1 MSWFV
6 VDDQASV
13 NRKHTALIRRGLEGD
28 PDALAAGY
36 LWMLVGSRLKAA
48 YLDGV
53 LDRFDLFA
61 IMPDPRVLR
70 MADLLVEVGLWHD
83 HEHCC
88 ERCER
93 PPVGRWVF
101 HDWKPYY
108 KRTGE
113 EERLARALQAE
124 RKDADLRAE
133 VWARDRLPKADAQ
146 EPDAALCAYCRTTVR
161 RDVKGGDSAPEVD
174 HVFAR
179 PMGVDGL
186 AISCRKCNRTK
197 GNRSAE
203 EAGLTFHPTPAHARA
218 LSARTGTFSHPD
230 GSAEMPANW
239 TPGPAASG
247 PDRGS
252 DDEPRPN
259 GWVGHGSPPAGAAD
273 LPSDVVTSSLP
284 ASRGSSVPESG
295 SSAPEASQG
304 GVCPDGAAQGEREP
318 ADGAILP
325 GPAAGARETVTGG
338 LVARGGLLGGLQAAL
353 GGHLPADLA
362 VAALV
367 ADTGKELT
375 AAQQELLTAAL
386 AYARTAAPARAHADA
401 LPGARA
407 VAGQGRAGK
416 GKEGQGQAGHRQ
428 GQGRA
433 GQGARRRRARKKPQP
448 ARTCPEHGDRMPC
461 RMCGYGEEM
470 SR

>member
-70 MADLLVEVGLWHD
+70 MAELLVEVGLWHD
-83 HEHCC
+83 HAHCC
-88 ERCER
+88 DRCER
-93 PPVGRWVF
+93 PATGRWAF

-113 EERLARALQAE
+113 EERMARALQAE
-124 RKDADLRAE
+124 RKDADLKAE
-133 VWARDRLPKADAQ
+133 VWARDRLPKTNAQ

-161 RDVKGGDSAPEVD
+161 RDVKGGDTAPEIE

-197 GNRSAE
+197 GARSAE

-218 LSARTGTFSHPD
+218 LSARTGTFSHPA
-230 GSAEMPANW
+230 GSAEMPATW
-239 TPGPAASG
+239 TAG
-247 PDRGS
+247 PDTPMPDGGR
-252 DDEPRPN
+252 DDEPCPD
-259 GWVGHGSPPAGAAD
+259 GWVGHGSPPNGAAD
-273 LPSDVVTSSLP
+273 LPSDVVAASPPT
-284 ASRGSSVPESG
+284 SRGSSVPSRG
-295 SSAPEASQG
+295 SSVPAASQG
-304 GVCPDGAAQGEREP
+304 GVCPDDAAQDACAP
-318 ADGAILP
+318 AQGVEWPSVTACVP
-325 GPAAGARETVTGG
+325 ETASGDRA
-338 LVARGGLLGGLQAAL
+338 ARGGALEALRAAF
-353 GGHLPADLA
+353 GDQLPADLA

-367 ADTGKELT
+367 ADTGKDLT
-375 AAQQELLTAAL
+375 AAQQELLGAAL
-386 AYARTAAPARAHADA
+386 AYARVSAPARAHAGA

-416 GKEGQGQAGHRQ
+416 GKEGQGTAGDRQ
-428 GQGRA
+428 GRGRQGTR
-433 GQGARRRRARKKPQP
+433 RRRRAKKKP
-448 ARTCPEHGDRMPC
+448 AICSEHGDRLPC
-461 RMCGYGEEM
+461 RMCDYGEEM
-470 SR
+470 GR

>member
-146 EPDAALCAYCRTTVR
+146 
-161 RDVKGGDSAPEVD
+161 
-174 HVFAR
+174 
-179 PMGVDGL
+179 
-186 AISCRKCNRTK
+186 
-197 GNRSAE
+197 
-203 EAGLTFHPTPAHARA
+203 
-218 LSARTGTFSHPD
+218 
-230 GSAEMPANW
+230 
-239 TPGPAASG
+239 
-247 PDRGS
+247 
-252 DDEPRPN
+252 
-259 GWVGHGSPPAGAAD
+259 
-273 LPSDVVTSSLP
+273 
-284 ASRGSSVPESG
+284 VPY
-295 SSAPEASQG
+295 
-304 GVCPDGAAQGEREP
+304 DGAARRQGRRLCP
-318 ADGAILP
+318 RGRPRLRPPDG
-325 GPAAGARETVTGG
+325 R
-338 LVARGGLLGGLQAAL
+338 
-353 GGHLPADLA
+353 
-362 VAALV
+362 
-367 ADTGKELT
+367 
-375 AAQQELLTAAL
+375 
-386 AYARTAAPARAHADA
+386 
-401 LPGARA
+401 
-407 VAGQGRAGK
+407 GRAGHLLPQVQPHQ
-416 GKEGQGQAGHRQ
+416 GKPLG
-428 GQGRA
+428 
-433 GQGARRRRARKKPQP
+433 
-448 ARTCPEHGDRMPC
+448 
-461 RMCGYGEEM
+461 
-470 SR
+470 

>member
-13 NRKHTALIRRGLEGD
+13 NRKHATLIRRGLEGD

-48 YLDGV
+48 YIDGV

-93 PPVGRWVF
+93 PPAGRWVF
-101 HDWKPYY
+101 HDWRPYY
-108 KRTGE
+108 RRTGE

-124 RKDADLRAE
+124 RKDADLKAE
-133 VWARDRLPKADAQ
+133 VWARDRLPKTDAQ

-161 RDVKGGDSAPEVD
+161 RDVKGGDTAPEID
-174 HVFAR
+174 HVYAR

-186 AISCRKCNRTK
+186 AIACRKCNRAK
-197 GNRSAE
+197 GRRSAE
-203 EAGLTFHPTPAHARA
+203 EAGLTFHPTPVHARA
-218 LSARTGTFSHPD
+218 LSARTGKFSHPG

-239 TPGPAASG
+239 SAC
-247 PDRGS
+247 PDVPSPDGGS
-252 DDEPRPN
+252 DDEPRPD
-259 GWVGHGSPPAGAAD
+259 GWVGHGSPPVGAAD
-273 LPSDVVTSSLP
+273 LPSDVVAASPPVSRGSSVS
-284 ASRGSSVPESG
+284 SRGSSVP
-295 SSAPEASQG
+295 AASQG
-304 GVCPDGAAQGEREP
+304 GVCPDDAAQDACAP
-318 ADGAILP
+318 ADCDERPTAASYAPGA
-325 GPAAGARETVTGG
+325 VTGDC
-338 LVARGGLLGGLQAAL
+338 AACGGALESLQ
-353 GGHLPADLA
+353 GTFGNQLPADLA

-367 ADTGKELT
+367 ADAGKELT
-375 AAQQELLTAAL
+375 AAQQEMLEAAL
-386 AYARTAAPARAHADA
+386 AYARASAPARVRAHADA

-407 VAGQGRAGK
+407 VAGQGRAGQ
-416 GKEGQGQAGHRQ
+416 GKVGQGT
-428 GQGRA
+428 GRA
-433 GQGARRRRARKKPQP
+433 GQGARRRRGRKKPRPVQVC
-448 ARTCPEHGDRMPC
+448 AEHGDRLPC
-461 RMCGYGEEM
+461 RMCEFGEGM
-470 SR
+470 S